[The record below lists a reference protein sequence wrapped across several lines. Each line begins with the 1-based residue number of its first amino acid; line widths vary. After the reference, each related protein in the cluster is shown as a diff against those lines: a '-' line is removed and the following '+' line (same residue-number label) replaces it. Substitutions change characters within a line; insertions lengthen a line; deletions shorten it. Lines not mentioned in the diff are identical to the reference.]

1 MRRAFRTGHG
11 DRPRRYGRPAGY
23 ACSVRLFAV
32 CLTMRGGNRWPEG
45 PILRAGSTARS
56 PLGRAVIHTACPNK
70 GGSIRPGG
78 AGPPCLRGNRAAPC
92 PMRMDCRRLTALV
105 FSGRLFNPRCMAAIR
120 RGFIHLGGG
129 PRYSLLGSIHS
140 ALSRRRTGVRLC
152 SCLLSCAG
160 SSRRGASAARTSAR
174 RRRRRRCTRIG
185 SRLRRASAG
194 TAALPAF
201 VSNGISG
208 GFCNG
213 TSDPLD
219 NRISHHAG
227 KPAAEPIAGEGG
239 IKPHAGDDAVYLAGN
254 SGDTYDQKHPR
265 QDGNPAWHIPQS
277 RNQQLQEYDIHNH
290 HHAHGAEHPAPALE
304 NVLRIFGPAHAKG
317 KRGHENENSRHHIP
331 FRHLEAQLDK
341 LPHHDNANNDDQEP
355 GSSNRKI
362 IFIRDGDGD
371 AGGNLKQRNHLR

>member
-1 MRRAFRTGHG
+1 MRCAFRTGHG
-11 DRPRRYGRPAGY
+11 GRPRRYGRPAGS
-23 ACSVRLFAV
+23 ACSIRPLAV
-32 CLTMRGGNRWPEG
+32 CLTMRGGNRRPEG

-78 AGPPCLRGNRAAPC
+78 AGSPCLRGNRAAPC
-92 PMRMDCRRLTALV
+92 PMRMDCRLFTALAV
-105 FSGRLFNPRCMAAIR
+105 SGRLLRSGYMAAVR
-120 RGFIHLGGG
+120 RDLIHIGGG
-129 PRYSLLGSIHS
+129 TLHSLFGSICS
-140 ALSRRRTGVRLC
+140 ALSRSRTGVRLC
-152 SCLLSCAG
+152 SCLLTGAG
-160 SSRRGASAARTSAR
+160 KSRRGASAAGTATR
-174 RRRRRRCTRIG
+174 RRRRGCARIG
-185 SRLRRASAG
+185 TRLRRASAG

-201 VSNGISG
+201 ISNGISG
-208 GFCNG
+208 GFCDG
-213 TSDPLD
+213 ASDPLD
-219 NRISHHAG
+219 NRISHHAW

-239 IKPHAGDDAVYLAGN
+239 VKPHAGDDAVYLAGN
-254 SGDTYDQKHPR
+254 PGDTYDQKHPG
-265 QDGNPAWHIPQS
+265 QDGNPAWYIPQS

-290 HHAHGAEHPAPALE
+290 HHAHRAEHPAPALE

-317 KRGHENENSRHHIP
+317 KRGHENENSRYDIP

>member
-11 DRPRRYGRPAGY
+11 SRPRRYGRPAGY
-23 ACSVRLFAV
+23 ACSIGP
-32 CLTMRGGNRWPEG
+32 LTVSLVIRGSAGRPAR
-45 PILRAGSTARS
+45 PILGSGSAAQR
-56 PLGRAVIHTACPNK
+56 PLGGLAAHPACPDR
-70 GGSIRPGG
+70 GDGIGSRGT
-78 AGPPCLRGNRAAPC
+78 GPPCLRGNRTASC
-92 PMRMDCRRLTALV
+92 PMCMDRRRLTALV
-105 FSGRLFNPRCMAAIR
+105 FSGRLFNPRCMAALW
-120 RGFIHLGGG
+120 RGFIHLGGDALH
-129 PRYSLLGSIHS
+129 SLFGSIHS

-174 RRRRRRCTRIG
+174 RRRRGCARIG
-185 SRLRRASAG
+185 TRLRRASAG
-194 TAALPAF
+194 TAAFPTF
-201 VSNGISG
+201 ISNGISG
-208 GFCNG
+208 GFCDG
-213 TSDPLD
+213 ASDPLD
-219 NRISHHAG
+219 NRISHHAW

-239 IKPHAGDDAVYLAGN
+239 VKPHAGDDAVYLAGN
-254 SGDTYDQKHPR
+254 PGDTYDQKHPG
-265 QDGNPAWHIPQS
+265 QDGNPAWYIPQS

-317 KRGHENENSRHHIP
+317 KRGHENENSRYDIP

-355 GSSNRKI
+355 RSSNRKI
-362 IFIRDGDGD
+362 IFIRDGNGD